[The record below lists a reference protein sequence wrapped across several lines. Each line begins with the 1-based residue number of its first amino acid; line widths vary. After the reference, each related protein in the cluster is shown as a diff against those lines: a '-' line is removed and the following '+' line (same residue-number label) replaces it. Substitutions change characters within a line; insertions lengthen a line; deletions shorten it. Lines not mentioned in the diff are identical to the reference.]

1 MKLITVQ
8 LASVRKFEQL
18 TDNYS
23 TNHLENVLKNPHPLT
38 LVIASIK
45 AMHGFNEENGATSVK
60 DTKENINKF
69 EIYYVLN
76 EEDSMF

>member
-8 LASVRKFEQL
+8 LASIRKFEQL

-23 TNHLENVLKNPHPLT
+23 TNVLKNPHPLT

-60 DTKENINKF
+60 DTKENINKL

>member
-1 MKLITVQ
+1 MQ
-8 LASVRKFEQL
+8 LASIRKFEQL

-23 TNHLENVLKNPHPLT
+23 TNHLENVLENPHPLT

-45 AMHGFNEENGATSVK
+45 AMHGFKEENGATSVK
-60 DTKENINKF
+60 DTKGNINKL
-69 EIYYVLN
+69 ELHYVLN